1 MFNILVDFQ
10 DRFQTLFLEGSQQE
24 SGCCSDTWV
33 AGGTLSTERE
43 EQESDIL
50 TSQKLSFREGA
61 RFLLPYHP
69 NTWKENVGTGNKA
82 THMQILIT
90 QHPQKGPNLTRTIW
104 RNKQERR

>member
-50 TSQKLSFREGA
+50 TSQKLSFRETSSVRCSSGYSSVTLRA
-61 RFLLPYHP
+61 RWFMVS
-69 NTWKENVGTGNKA
+69 WE
-82 THMQILIT
+82 
-90 QHPQKGPNLTRTIW
+90 
-104 RNKQERR
+104 